1 MATWNAWSHTR
12 ALAFLHARAREL
24 MLRRGVEE
32 LFVDVGGSPVH
43 VYADGPKDAARTV
56 VLLHGLGNSSHDWF
70 RVMPLLAWRGDRVLA
85 IDLPGHGYSVAPD
98 ERGYVHIREN
108 AEVVKR
114 VVDELG
120 TGGDVALVGHSL
132 GGWVATRAHLSG
144 LSASRLV
151 LVESAGLSY
160 EGMWDSIE
168 LLRIEH
174 EEDVK
179 RFVRLVTH
187 KVPFGFNLISREAA
201 TMFRSPAVIN
211 FLDGHDRNDVLEDE
225 DLALVRAQTSIL
237 WGEDD
242 GLIPPIVAHRW
253 NAGIL
258 GSKLTWIPRCGHAP
272 MIERPI
278 LFQNLL
284 EEALGHPTFGDE
296 VRSRIVARMPETLRK
311 RFAKA

>member
-1 MATWNAWSHTR
+1 MAAWNAWSQTR

-24 MLRRGVEE
+24 MLGRGVEE

-85 IDLPGHGYSVAPD
+85 IDLPGHGYSPAPD
-98 ERGYVHIREN
+98 ERGYVHIREH
-108 AEVVKR
+108 AEVVKT
-114 VVDELG
+114 VVEQLG

-144 LSASRLV
+144 LPASRLV

-174 EEDVK
+174 EEDLK

-201 TMFRSPAVIN
+201 TMFRSPAVVN
-211 FLDGHDRNDVLEDE
+211 FLDHHDRNDVIEDDE
-225 DLALVRAQTSIL
+225 LARVRAQTTIL

-242 GLIPPIVAHRW
+242 GLIPPIIAHRW

-272 MIERPI
+272 MFERPI
-278 LFQNLL
+278 LFQGLL
-284 EEALGHPTFGDE
+284 EEALGHPPFGDA